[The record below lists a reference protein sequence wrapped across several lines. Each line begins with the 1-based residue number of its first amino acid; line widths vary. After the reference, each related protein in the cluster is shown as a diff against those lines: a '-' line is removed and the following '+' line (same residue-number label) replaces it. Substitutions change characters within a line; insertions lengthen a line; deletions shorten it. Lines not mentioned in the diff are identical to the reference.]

1 MVMLVKNSTR
11 ATFVVA
17 MAFLFNAGWIDSIV
31 LYNVYNESV
40 TYMTGNFSSAGDAI
54 ATHNIFFLVNILS
67 LIIGFIIGA
76 ILSGILLRTENLYF
90 DKAYGR
96 TLLLQAIFT
105 LIGLV
110 LMNHS
115 GYKVYVY
122 YDLFFLA
129 IAMGIQNSLTS
140 IYSGGL
146 VRTTHLT
153 GTTTDFGI
161 QLGRMIA
168 KKPYDRKKLV
178 FYFFSMVIFA
188 FGATMGA
195 AWSHYSKEDY
205 LLLLLPSIILPLGYG
220 IYYLAFGKL
229 EN

>member
-1 MVMLVKNSTR
+1 
-11 ATFVVA
+11 

-40 TYMTGNFSSAGDAI
+40 TYMTGNFSSVGDGL

-67 LIIGFIIGA
+67 LIIGFILGA
-76 ILSGILLRTENLYF
+76 TLSGILLRTENLYF

-96 TLLLQAIFT
+96 ILLLQAVFT
-105 LIGLV
+105 LVGLL

-129 IAMGIQNSLTS
+129 VAMGIQNSLTS

-146 VRTTHLT
+146 ARTTHLT

-161 QLGRMIA
+161 HLGRMIA
-168 KKPYDRKKLV
+168 NKPYDRKKLI
-178 FYFFSMVIFA
+178 FYFFSMVTFA

-195 AWSHYSKEDY
+195 TWSHYSNEDY
-205 LLLLLPSIILPLGYG
+205 LFLLLPSIIIPLAYG
-220 IYYLAFGKL
+220 IYYIFFSKPK
-229 EN
+229 N